1 MAMDGGQQWM
11 AMNGDSTVM
20 DSMAMGSDGQC
31 DGDLTAAMDGLTV
44 MDGKVMD
51 GVTLQQWTS
60 RRLLDS
66 KRRRGTT

>member
-11 AMNGDSTVM
+11 AMNGDSTAM
-20 DSMAMGSDGQC
+20 DSMALGRDGRC

-51 GVTLQQWTS
+51 GVALQQWTS